1 MFRFSGLP
9 SNCELEMVPAKTP
22 RRDDSDIGIVLQTES
37 HGRLEGTFKPSNNL
51 LEIIKA
57 LCPEEADLESNPV
70 IIYTRRDVQGVD
82 LESTTLKSLGLTS
95 GRGMLRLV
103 HKKPEEL
110 KT

>member
-9 SNCELEMVPAKTP
+9 SNCELEMVAAKTP
-22 RRDDSDIGIVLQTES
+22 RRDDNDIGIVLQTES
-37 HGRLEGTFKPSNNL
+37 HGRLEATFKPINNL
-51 LEIIKA
+51 LEIIRQ
-57 LCPEEADLESNPV
+57 LCPEEADLDTNPV
-70 IIYTRRDVQGVD
+70 IIYTRRDVHGSE

-103 HKKPEEL
+103 HKNAEEL